1 MRKLELVIMA
11 LSINQQSPT
20 LSVIERLRKEQ
31 EEKQE
36 QLASAKR
43 INSAADDPAGLQIA
57 NRLSSQINGDTQL
70 SINAQDQ
77 INLNNIQE
85 ASFSAINDSLQRA
98 GELSVQSGSP
108 LNDPTA
114 IQGELDQIAEQVNT
128 IAGEVLGDPNFLSGL
143 DATDPAATQAALET
157 AYDAISQQTSALGA
171 QSNGLTSQVSTYETS
186 VVNVS
191 AARSRIQDTDFA
203 KTTAEQE
210 QVNTLLQTAII
221 NKKDEEARKGLLINQ
236 LV

>member
-1 MRKLELVIMA
+1 MA

-20 LSVIERLRKEQ
+20 LSIIERLRKEQ

-57 NRLSSQINGDTQL
+57 NRLTSQINGNAQL
-70 SINAQDQ
+70 SVNAQDQ

-98 GELSVQSGSP
+98 NELTVQAGSP
-108 LNDPTA
+108 LNDSAA
-114 IQGELDQIAEQVNT
+114 IQEELNQITEQVNA
-128 IAGEVLGDPNFLSGL
+128 IAGEVLDDPSFLTGL
-143 DATDPAATQAALET
+143 DANDPATTQATLEAAADT
-157 AYDAISQQTSALGA
+157 ISQQAAALGA
-171 QSNGLTSQVSTYETS
+171 SSNGLGSQVSTYETS

-191 AARSRIQDTDFA
+191 AARSRIQDTDYA
-203 KTTAEQE
+203 QASAEDQKL
-210 QVNTLLQTAII
+210 NILLQTAII